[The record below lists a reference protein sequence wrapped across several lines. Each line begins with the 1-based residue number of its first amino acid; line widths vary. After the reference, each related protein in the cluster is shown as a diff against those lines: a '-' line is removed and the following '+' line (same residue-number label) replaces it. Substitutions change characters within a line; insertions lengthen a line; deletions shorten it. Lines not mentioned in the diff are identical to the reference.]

1 MPSSSSSSEVRS
13 RWPFRS
19 IPLRVALLLPLVL
32 SVAGGVGGVAYLS
45 WQGGRHLALRLTEQ
59 LRREVTDRTE
69 EHLARYLQIPLQ
81 INALNQGAVRGG
93 LLPDLTTP
101 SPADLEL
108 LEAHFARQ
116 LQPFPELSYV
126 GFVSAQGGFV
136 IARRHADG
144 SIWTYHTP
152 GLLPGSAQG
161 RQRDPETGDPTGFT
175 RRLGFVDLRRLFW
188 FPQLLQSEGIRD
200 TWVVTR
206 FFAELPAQEAE
217 RLIVTFLSLTD
228 SGGRVYGS
236 LVASLSVRQL
246 QAFLEQMEGRS
257 PMGAIF
263 LLDEEGQ
270 VVASTAGPAPHPLL
284 VAVQEQVGFWETASS
299 QNPLRLKV
307 GGIPYWV
314 EVESLQSE
322 GRLGFYFVYGIPEAT
337 LLAEV
342 HRGAQQAALLGG
354 GLLLSMLG
362 TGILLGEALS
372 RPLRRLTQIA
382 EQFIQSGF
390 QPWPPLDPGLI
401 QEVQTL
407 TKAWQQAAA
416 AQQALLDRLWQQ
428 QQEYRAVVE
437 QQTELICRFRPDTC
451 ITFVNP
457 AYLRFFGCSAEE
469 KLGTCWQERLP
480 EEEREEVL
488 QAFAALTPE
497 SPFYSSERE
506 YPGENG
512 QSRWISWVDQ
522 GIFDSRGR
530 LVEILSVGRE
540 ITEQKRAEQQLQALN
555 RELEAQVEL
564 RTAKLQQAL
573 YFEGVLRA
581 ISSRMVVS
589 LNEGEI
595 LEEVVRALAEALSL
609 TCCQILLLLE
619 DGSTWIPGYCYS
631 PLLSS
636 DAAQGDRAD
645 PLHGPDYASDP
656 EFLRLLQSHS
666 SSQQK
671 WKIHCCC
678 RKEGRWVRLLAC
690 TLWDKEKRLG
700 ALLLERLP
708 EQEFSED
715 EIQLAYQV
723 ANLCALAIRQARLY
737 QAAQAQV
744 KELERLNLLKD
755 DFLSTVSHEL
765 RTPMTNVRMALQM
778 LQMTRDNPEKQRHYF
793 TIALKECNRQIE
805 LINDLL
811 DMRRLGAGT
820 YLLQPENIFLPRYL
834 QDLLAGAQPL
844 AQAKHQHLQL
854 HLEAGIP
861 SLWADPT
868 CLGRILRELLH
879 NAIKYTAP
887 EGSIHL
893 RAVSEGEGILFV
905 CSNSSEI
912 PEPELPRIFE
922 KFYRIPQSD
931 RWKHGGTGLGL
942 ALVKQLVEHMGGNI
956 SVNSSDGWTHFQVW
970 LPQGEDPAPP
980 LPGPP
985 PMSEDLP
992 FWKEAGG
999 EGHT

>member
-1 MPSSSSSSEVRS
+1 MLFFSGSSEVRS

-69 EHLARYLQIPLQ
+69 EHLARYLQVPPR
-81 INALNQGAVRGG
+81 INALNQSLVRGG

-101 SPADLEL
+101 SPADLEV

-116 LQPFPELSYV
+116 LQLFPELSYV

-144 SIWTYHTP
+144 SIWTYHTL

-161 RQRDPETGDPTGFT
+161 CQRDPETGDPTGFT
-175 RRLGFVDLRRLFW
+175 RRLGFVDLRQLFW

-206 FFAELPAQEAE
+206 FFAELPAQDPE
-217 RLIVTFLSLTD
+217 RLIVTSLPLTD
-228 SGGRVYGS
+228 SEGRVYGS
-236 LVASLSVRQL
+236 LVASLSIAQL
-246 QAFLEQMEGRS
+246 QAFLERLEGRS
-257 PMGAIF
+257 PAEVSF

-284 VAVQEQVGFWETASS
+284 VAVQEQVGSWETASS
-299 QNPLRLKV
+299 QDSLRLVV
-307 GGIPYWV
+307 GGIPYWA
-314 EVESLQSE
+314 EVGSLQSE

-390 QPWPPLDPGLI
+390 QPWPPLDPGPI

-437 QQTELICRFRPDTC
+437 QQTELICRSWPDTC
-451 ITFVNP
+451 ITYVNP
-457 AYLRFFGCSAEE
+457 AYLRFFGQRAEE
-469 KLGTCWQERLP
+469 VVGQPWRDRLP
-480 EEEREEVL
+480 EEEQAKVL

-497 SPFYSSERE
+497 HPFYCSERE

-573 YFEGVLRA
+573 HFEGVLRA

-595 LEEVVRALAEALSL
+595 LEEVVRALAEALGL
-609 TCCQILLLLE
+609 TCCQVLLLLE

-631 PLLSS
+631 PSLSS
-636 DAAQGDRAD
+636 DVAQDGGAD

-678 RKEGRWVRLLAC
+678 RKEGRWVRLLVC

-893 RAVSEGEGILFV
+893 RVVSEGEGILFV

-912 PEPELPRIFE
+912 PELELPRIFE